1 MGAPVREADYRA
13 RCTVHRAAD
22 ERACAAAYNSD
33 PGAFPKRSGM
43 TMNKAFTREID
54 VADDD
59 EQDAPS
65 PLPSGARNYMT
76 PGGFGRM
83 KAELDRLVQKERPE
97 LVATVA
103 WAAGNG
109 DRSENGDYIY
119 GKKRLRE
126 IDRRIRFLV
135 RRLDVAEV
143 VDPAARRDEG
153 SDQVFFGATVTVR
166 DGSGGE
172 RTISIVGVDEID
184 TGRGYVSWVSPIA
197 RALINAREG
206 DTVSLQTPGGVED
219 LEIVAVRYVP
229 LATGDTVV
237 ATPVG

>member
-1 MGAPVREADYRA
+1 
-13 RCTVHRAAD
+13 
-22 ERACAAAYNSD
+22 
-33 PGAFPKRSGM
+33 
-43 TMNKAFTREID
+43 MNKAFTRETDAADEDDED
-54 VADDD
+54 VA
-59 EQDAPS
+59 S
-65 PLPSGARNYMT
+65 PLPAGARNYMT

-135 RRLDVAEV
+135 RRLDGAEV
-143 VDPAARRDEG
+143 VDPASRRDEG

-166 DGSGGE
+166 DAAGGE

-184 TGRGYVSWVSPIA
+184 TARGYVSWVSPIA
-197 RALINAREG
+197 RALIKAREG
-206 DTVSLQTPGGVED
+206 ETVALHTPRGVEE
-219 LEIVAVRYVP
+219 LEVLAVRYVP
-229 LATGDTVV
+229 LGTGDV
-237 ATPVG
+237 AAGPTPG